1 MQKVVLGTVLLLFLV
16 TLVSLVDSI
25 ITTYRTKKAPALT
38 ALPSPAQTIHA
49 PKKHESI
56 EEKKRRFIHTILPSV
71 QKVKAQLDTEYAQAA
86 ALASKK
92 QRSAEE
98 AQWLEEMMSRY
109 NVGGIPCL
117 LKRMHTHPVSLVI
130 AQAALETGWGTSR
143 FFQDAKNIFG
153 IWSYHPDEPRIP
165 ASQQRGSKT
174 VFVKKFTSYDD
185 AVRGYFKMIAGGYAY
200 SAFREARM
208 KTQNPFEL
216 LRYLRHYSELRDEYV
231 ARLYYV
237 IKANK
242 LYQYD
247 DPAYRPMA
255 LSKIIPEY
263 VALKRKEKATQEQQL
278 LALNEV
284 KVAPETTK
292 PPRPCE
298 KKERTVTRQAP
309 ERSTQVPARS
319 SLP

>member
-38 ALPSPAQTIHA
+38 ALPSPAKTTHT

-71 QKVKAQLDTEYAQAA
+71 QKVKAQLDAEYAKAA

-98 AQWLEEMMSRY
+98 TQWLEQMMARY
-109 NVGGIPCL
+109 NVGGTPCL
-117 LKRMHTHPVSLVI
+117 LKRMRTHPVSLVI

-174 VFVKKFTSYDD
+174 VYVKKYASYDD
-185 AVRGYFKMIAGGYAY
+185 AVRGYFKMIASGYAY
-200 SAFREARM
+200 SAFRDARM

-247 DPAYRPMA
+247 DPAYRPVA

-263 VALKRKEKATQEQQL
+263 VAMKRKEKEEEI

-284 KVAPETTK
+284 KVAPETIES
-292 PPRPCE
+292 PRPCE
-298 KKERTVTRQAP
+298 KTLTRQAP
-309 ERSTQVPARS
+309 ERSTQAPARS